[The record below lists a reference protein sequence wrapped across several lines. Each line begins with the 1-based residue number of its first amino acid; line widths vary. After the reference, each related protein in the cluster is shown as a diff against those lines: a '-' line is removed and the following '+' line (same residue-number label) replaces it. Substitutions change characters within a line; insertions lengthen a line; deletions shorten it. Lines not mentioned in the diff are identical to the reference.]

1 MRQFSRFIL
10 IAALVASPA
19 WAQDSK
25 APQLTAEE
33 AAAIA
38 EMHAL
43 ESHVGAGKREFIQQQ
58 LVLSKDQA
66 AKFWP
71 IYDAHQAA
79 LLGFNQRRL
88 DNIMRYARA
97 YKADT
102 VDDASATAIV
112 EEALTLE
119 KDEAAQ
125 LERTFHKLKKV
136 VPAVQ
141 AARYLQLENKLRAM
155 VRFEQAAQVP
165 VAR

>member
-1 MRQFSRFIL
+1 MCRLSRLIL
-10 IAALVASPA
+10 IAALVATPA

-25 APQLTAEE
+25 APKQTAEE

-43 ESHVGAGKREFIQQQ
+43 EAEIGTGKRAFVEEQ
-58 LVLSKDQA
+58 LVLSKEQA

-71 IYDAHQAA
+71 IYDAHQSA
-79 LLGFNQRRL
+79 LLAFNKRRI

-97 YKADT
+97 YKADS
-102 VDDASATAIV
+102 VDDAAALSIV
-112 EEALTLE
+112 QEALKLE

-125 LERTFHKLKKV
+125 LERTFHKLKRAI
-136 VPAVQ
+136 PAVQ

>member
-1 MRQFSRFIL
+1 MRRLSRFIL
-10 IAALVASPA
+10 ITALVASPA

-25 APQLTAEE
+25 APKHTAQE

-43 ESHVGAGKREFIQQQ
+43 ESDIGTGKREFIQQQ

-79 LLGFNQRRL
+79 LLGFNKRRL

-97 YKADT
+97 YKAGT
-102 VDDASATAIV
+102 VDDAAATAIV

-125 LERTFHKLKKV
+125 MERTFHKLKKA

-165 VAR
+165 VAH